1 MSGIFSQSRSRKKCP
16 GAASHNQ
23 KEVIENMEKDQEHLS
38 EKVLVTEEDLEKWE
52 KELEQQRNHNRILR
66 AHLEQSEK
74 ELELVKAR
82 VKMI

>member
-1 MSGIFSQSRSRKKCP
+1 MG
-16 GAASHNQ
+16 
-23 KEVIENMEKDQEHLS
+23 KDQEHLS
-38 EKVLVTEEDLEKWE
+38 EKLLITEEDLEKWE